1 MSQWP
6 MVKLGDVC
14 TVVGG
19 GTPKTAVPEYWGG
32 TIPWLTPKDL
42 SGNKNLYISHG
53 ERSITKSGLANSS
66 ATLLPKGTVL
76 WSSRA
81 PIGHV
86 AIADTN
92 VATNQGFKSFIPGPN
107 VDSEYLA
114 YILIFMKDQLQE
126 IGTGATFKEV
136 SAKRAK
142 SIQIPLPTLE
152 EQRRIASILG
162 HSTLQNSI
170 VNKTINKLNT
180 ARQGCIEKYVDDPS
194 KTPRLDSLADLQGG
208 LSLGKTREVNP
219 VEVEYLRVANIQR
232 NNLILDNLK
241 TIRCTEKELERCTIK
256 DGDILMLEANANPLE
271 VGRAAVAQVG
281 SRHLVFQN
289 HLFRVRPTE
298 VSPIVLNALL
308 SSVSVRTQLLRLA
321 KTTSGLNTMTISQA
335 RSLRIPLRDEL
346 TTREF
351 ERQLTRIEQQKKFL
365 TEKQSLLE
373 ELHQSL
379 ATRAFAGQL

>member
-19 GTPKTAVPEYWGG
+19 GTPKTAIPEYWGG

-42 SGNKNLYISHG
+42 SGNKNLYISRG
-53 ERSITKSGLANSS
+53 ERSITESGLDNSG

-86 AIADTN
+86 AIAETD

-114 YILIFMKDQLQE
+114 YTLIFMKDQLQR

-142 SIQIPLPTLE
+142 SIQIPLPPLE
-152 EQRRIASILG
+152 EQRRIARL
-162 HSTLQNSI
+162 
-170 VNKTINKLNT
+170 LNT
-180 ARQGCIEKYVDDPS
+180 SSTSIKLAKNELSATRNLVLQTTLSHVDETNRSIPLSDIVCIRGGMTPS
-194 KTPRLDSLADLQGG
+194 KKDKSYWNGDINWFSSKDLKQDYLNRSADRITEKAVSSNSLRPTKTVGIAISIRGMSLAHTVPMSIIPAGSCVNQDLKILTPKNQISTDTLLQILKIKQPEL
-208 LSLGKTREVNP
+208 LSRVSSSAHGTKKLD
-219 VEVEYLRVANIQR
+219 LRH
-232 NNLILDNLK
+232 
-241 TIRCTEKELERCTIK
+241 
-256 DGDILMLEANANPLE
+256 LEALE
-271 VGRAAVAQVG
+271 IPDLTSDEYSWLQSFISKVRQVD
-281 SRHLVFQN
+281 F
-289 HLFRVRPTE
+289 
-298 VSPIVLNALL
+298 LL
-308 SSVSVRTQLLRLA
+308 STRL
-321 KTTSGLNTMTISQA
+321 T
-335 RSLRIPLRDEL
+335 
-346 TTREF
+346 
-351 ERQLTRIEQQKKFL
+351 
-365 TEKQSLLE
+365 LLE

-379 ATRAFAGQL
+379 ATRAFTGQL

>member
-1 MSQWP
+1 MNQWP

-14 TVVGG
+14 DIKIGKTPARKNKAYWGV
-19 GTPKTAVPEYWGG
+19 GTPWLSIKDMNQGAVLSTTSEQITDLAVRELNITPYPAG
-32 TIPWLTPKDL
+32 TVFFSFKLSIGKVGISTIELFTNEAIAAILPKDSTSL
-42 SGNKNLYISHG
+42 DKNFLMAALRVSGNLTSGNDAVLGQTLNKKSLQQIS
-53 ERSITKSGLANSS
+53 
-66 ATLLPKGTVL
+66 
-76 WSSRA
+76 
-81 PIGHV
+81 
-86 AIADTN
+86 
-92 VATNQGFKSFIPGPN
+92 
-107 VDSEYLA
+107 
-114 YILIFMKDQLQE
+114 
-126 IGTGATFKEV
+126 
-136 SAKRAK
+136 
-142 SIQIPLPTLE
+142 IPLPPLE
-152 EQRRIASILG
+152 DQRRIARILG

-180 ARQGCIEKYVDDPS
+180 ARQGCIEKYVADPS
-194 KTPRLDSLADLQGG
+194 KTPRLESLANLQGG
-208 LSLGKTREVNP
+208 LSLSKTRGVNP

-271 VGRAAVAQVG
+271 VGRAAVAKVG

-365 TEKQSLLE
+365 AEKQSLLE

>member
-256 DGDILMLEANANPLE
+256 DGDILML
-271 VGRAAVAQVG
+271 
-281 SRHLVFQN
+281 
-289 HLFRVRPTE
+289 
-298 VSPIVLNALL
+298 
-308 SSVSVRTQLLRLA
+308 
-321 KTTSGLNTMTISQA
+321 
-335 RSLRIPLRDEL
+335 
-346 TTREF
+346 TR
-351 ERQLTRIEQQKKFL
+351 
-365 TEKQSLLE
+365 
-373 ELHQSL
+373 
-379 ATRAFAGQL
+379 

>member
-14 TVVGG
+14 ERKIPKWDRNGKKKYIDISTVS
-19 GTPKTAVPEYWGG
+19 PE
-32 TIPWLTPKDL
+32 TKKVESPQDVL
-42 SGNKNLYISHG
+42 G
-53 ERSITKSGLANSS
+53 EDA
-66 ATLLPKGTVL
+66 P
-76 WSSRA
+76 SRA
-81 PIGHV
+81 QQIIQTDDVLVSTVRPNLNAVAKIPSTFNGH
-86 AIADTN
+86 IASTGFC
-92 VATNQGFKSFIPGPN
+92 VLRATEKIDPGFLFHFVQTQAFIQQCINKS
-107 VDSEYLA
+107 
-114 YILIFMKDQLQE
+114 
-126 IGTGATFKEV
+126 TGISYPSTTANKI
-136 SAKRAK
+136 RA
-142 SIQIPLPTLE
+142 IQIPLPPLE

-241 TIRCTEKELERCTIK
+241 TIQCTEKELERCTIK

-271 VGRAAVAQVG
+271 VGRAAVAKVG

-289 HLFRVRPTE
+289 HLFRVRSTE

-335 RSLRIPLRDEL
+335 RALRIPLRDEL
-346 TTREF
+346 TTKEF

-365 TEKQSLLE
+365 AEKQSLLE